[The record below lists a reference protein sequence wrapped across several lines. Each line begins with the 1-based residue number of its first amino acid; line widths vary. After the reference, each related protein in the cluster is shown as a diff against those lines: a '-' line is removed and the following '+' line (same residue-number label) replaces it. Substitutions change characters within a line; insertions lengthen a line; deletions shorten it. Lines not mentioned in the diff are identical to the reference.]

1 MNRQRYEAIAKEV
14 VDACIQVH
22 RALGPSLL
30 ESTYQKCLLYELSSR
45 GLKVASEV
53 SIPVVYKGVEL
64 DCGYRI
70 DILVE
75 DVIVLELKSV
85 EKLLPVHSAQIITYL
100 KLANKRLG
108 FLLNFNVSLMK
119 NGLNRFVNNY

>member
-22 RALGPSLL
+22 RALGPGLL

-45 GLKVASEV
+45 GLKVTSEV